1 MRKIK
6 REKERGERI
15 EKRGSKQG
23 RKSERDGELGIDEN
37 NVIIWKRMALYFLD
51 YQLWMIWQLCVIV
64 SSLAYSLLV
73 FKR

>member
-37 NVIIWKRMALYFLD
+37 NVII
-51 YQLWMIWQLCVIV
+51 
-64 SSLAYSLLV
+64 
-73 FKR
+73 